1 MPHNHRTE
9 FTKKRHCPSG
19 QKDRFGR
26 CIDRPFTPQ
35 SRPGPKPPGPKP
47 PPKPDPFKIPKY
59 SPFSMPYSSHE
70 GEDIALGA
78 GIGAVAGAGLGA
90 AGMGLGRALSSTAGY
105 ARLASSDIEMG
116 IPRAGTV
123 AEEVANP
130 RGYYTS
136 SRIVERPNIRFRGI
150 PQEEDEFGEEGL
162 EDEAKAAQS
171 ISQKV
176 MQNA

>member
-1 MPHNHRTE
+1 MPT
-9 FTKKRHCPSG
+9 
-19 QKDRFGR
+19 
-26 CIDRPFTPQ
+26 
-35 SRPGPKPPGPKP
+35 
-47 PPKPDPFKIPKY
+47 Y
-59 SPFSMPYSSHE
+59 SPFDMPYNSHK

-105 ARLASSDIEMG
+105 ARLASSDIEMGEMG

-176 MQNA
+176 MRASSNQG